1 MEIDKRQ
8 IMKKI
13 EKMSDEDLKS
23 IVSEIAKGAGV
34 SERRVEQ
41 TVSDISKLRRGIGN
55 MSDRDLQKAL
65 SMLDGESAEKIKRQ
79 MNM

>member
-1 MEIDKRQ
+1 
-8 IMKKI
+8 
-13 EKMSDEDLKS
+13 
-23 IVSEIAKGAGV
+23 
-34 SERRVEQ
+34 VEQ